1 MVRIGTV
8 DGATFS
14 KVFGFLNKKVKEV
27 PHDMSQVTLIQD
39 RTSRLIEYLSRYGL
53 LMAVVVGLIV
63 RITMTTALVPW
74 NEVPWRYD
82 DASYAKYAIETLRL
96 GRLDTHHFP
105 VGYPLFVALCL
116 KLSGG
121 AFAAVRI
128 ANVLIGTL
136 TIIMVSRV
144 SSLLYGAAAGIAAAW
159 FTALYPPLSFLSS
172 RVMSETLFI
181 GILIPSVYFLVE
193 SERSLKVWHG
203 VLGLCLFAIASLVR
217 SNLLA
222 MFAFLPLWLLTR
234 RAVPIRRRLIIVS
247 VGMALVGAILLA
259 PGLYFLKTKGEF
271 IPLATN
277 AGQTFYGANNPLADG
292 GWVQVEDHQE
302 LLSTIPPSVRK
313 SPQAYSKAQNQL
325 AIAWIRENPKAFIAL
340 LPKKFANAWL
350 PGFQKSQTT
359 SDSRLVAALLAT
371 TFGLLLVAAVVGR
384 MKIKPAFGDGTLVAI
399 LVTYT
404 ALSLVFYGNPRIG
417 VYCAPVLIIYASSI
431 LPLIKRSKF
440 WGSFSN
446 AAKKGSQL
454 VGT

>member
-1 MVRIGTV
+1 M
-8 DGATFS
+8 
-14 KVFGFLNKKVKEV
+14 
-27 PHDMSQVTLIQD
+27 
-39 RTSRLIEYLSRYGL
+39 
-53 LMAVVVGLIV
+53 
-63 RITMTTALVPW
+63 
-74 NEVPWRYD
+74 PWRHD
-82 DASYAKYAIETLRL
+82 DASYAKYAIETLRY

-121 AFAAVRI
+121 SFAAVRI
-128 ANVLIGTL
+128 ANVVVGTL
-136 TIIMVSRV
+136 TIVMVSRV

-159 FTALYPPLSFLSS
+159 FTALYPPLSFISS

-181 GILIPSVYFLVE
+181 GLLIPSVYLLIE
-193 SERSLKVWHG
+193 SEKSTKVWYAVFG
-203 VLGLCLFAIASLVR
+203 LGLFSVASLVR

-247 VGMALVGAILLA
+247 VGMALSGAILLA

-302 LLSTIPPSVRK
+302 LLSTIPPSVRR
-313 SPQAYSKAQNQL
+313 SPQAYSKAQNRL
-325 AIAWIRENPKAFIAL
+325 AVAWIRENPKAFLAL

-359 SDSRLVAALLAT
+359 SDSRLVAALLAM
-371 TFGLLLVAAVVGR
+371 TFGMLLIAAVIGR
-384 MKIKPAFGDGTLVAI
+384 IKVKPAYGDGTLVAI
-399 LVTYT
+399 LFTYT

-417 VYCAPVLIIYASSI
+417 LYCAPVLIIYASSI
-431 LPLIKRSKF
+431 LPLIMRFKFVSSLFEGSK
-440 WGSFSN
+440 
-446 AAKKGSQL
+446 KKGEQFF
-454 VGT
+454 GT